1 MAAARRRIDGAP
13 FAAMLGGMRAFFLL
27 CLGLAAAPVSAAER
41 RYPVTDFDR
50 IEVDGPYVVRLTSGR
65 PSAAVATGPQAGIDR
80 VTVEVN
86 GQTLRIRRNRNGWT
100 GTPGAQQ
107 GQVEIAVT
115 TRSLRGA
122 RMIGPGRLEVDR
134 LAGLRGVLTVEGS
147 GELVVAGIATDT
159 LNLRLVGSGRLEAR
173 GRTGTLN
180 ALFEGSGNVEAG
192 QLVAQDAV
200 VATTSFGTVALN
212 AARTARI
219 TANGRGSVTV
229 AGRPACTVVGPS
241 ADLVRCGAQQP
252 SR

>member
-1 MAAARRRIDGAP
+1 MLRGMRALILAALA
-13 FAAMLGGMRAFFLL
+13 FAAMP
-27 CLGLAAAPVSAAER
+27 AAAAER

-80 VTVEVN
+80 LTVEVN

-107 GQVEIAVT
+107 GQIEIAVT
-115 TRSLRGA
+115 TRTLRGA
-122 RMIGPGRLEVDR
+122 RLIGPGRLEIDR
-134 LAGLRGVLTVEGS
+134 LAGLRADLGVEGS
-147 GELVVAGIATDT
+147 GELVANGVTTDT
-159 LNLRLVGSGRLEAR
+159 LNMRLAGSGRLEAR

-219 TANGRGSVTV
+219 TANGRGQVSV
-229 AGRPACTVVGPS
+229 AGRAACTVRGPS
-241 ADLVRCGAQQP
+241 AELVRCGASQQ
-252 SR
+252 R

>member
-1 MAAARRRIDGAP
+1 
-13 FAAMLGGMRAFFLL
+13 MLGGMRSVFLL
-27 CLGLAAAPVSAAER
+27 AFALAAMPASAAER

-65 PSAAVATGPQAGIDR
+65 PAAAVATGPQAGIDR
-80 VTVEVN
+80 LTVEVN

-115 TRSLRGA
+115 TRSLRGG
-122 RMIGPGRLEVDR
+122 RLIGPGRLEIDR
-134 LAGLRGVLTVEGS
+134 LAGLRADLGVEGS
-147 GELVVAGIATDT
+147 GELVASGVATDT
-159 LNLRLVGSGRLEAR
+159 LNMRLLGSGRLEAR

-200 VATTSFGTVALN
+200 VTTTSFGTVALN
-212 AARTARI
+212 AVRTARI
-219 TANGRGSVTV
+219 TANGRGQVSV
-229 AGRPACTVVGPS
+229 AGRPACTVQGPS
-241 ADLVRCGAQQP
+241 ADLVRCGASQQ
-252 SR
+252 R